1 VQHPPQKK
9 VFDVRSKSVASSL
22 LAETPETRPGTLSE
36 KVYRQIKQSILTCKL
51 KPGQMVNESDL
62 IQQYGVSKTPV
73 REALKLLTQDRLV
86 QSIPG
91 TCYLIT
97 PITVKDISEI
107 WEMRAILEE
116 ATASRAALLATAAQ
130 LDEMEHIKGEVFEI
144 RIVEDLVRWYD
155 LNTAFH
161 LSMASMTRNT
171 RLVGALRS
179 VLEEVTRFLLLDPE
193 MPEDTE
199 GWVHQHER
207 ILAAL
212 RKRDGE
218 LATAVTLEDMRA
230 SQPRIQG
237 LVYPSYGTS

>member
-1 VQHPPQKK
+1 M
-9 VFDVRSKSVASSL
+9 ANNL
-22 LAETPETRPGTLSE
+22 LSGTPETRPGTLSE
-36 KVYRQIKQSILTCKL
+36 QVYRQIKQAILTCKL
-51 KPGQMVNESDL
+51 KPGQMVNESEL

-97 PITVKDISEI
+97 PITVKDITEI

-116 ATASRAALLATAAQ
+116 ATASRAARLASAVQ
-130 LDEMEHIKGEVFEI
+130 LDEMEHLKGQVFEI
-144 RIVEDLVRWYD
+144 RTVEDLVHWYD

-161 LSMASMTRNT
+161 LAMAGITRNT

-179 VLEEVTRFLLLDPE
+179 ILEEVTRFLLLDPE
-193 MPEDTE
+193 MPEDTAQ
-199 GWVHQHER
+199 WVHQHER
-207 ILAAL
+207 ILEAL
-212 RKRDGE
+212 RKRDGA
-218 LATAVTLEDMRA
+218 LATAVTLEDMQA

-237 LVYPSYGTS
+237 LIYPSYGQS